1 MRLRTSTLLTLAALL
16 LAPLARSG
24 AAEDK
29 PAKASGQYQGW
40 QHSGS
45 LYLLTTPEGAHLPA
59 TASEDGFPLLV
70 RLDKDWFDFSQAKAN
85 GEDIR
90 FATSTGTPLAHQID
104 EWDAANGTASI
115 WVRIP
120 TIKGNARQGIKM
132 HWGKAD
138 AASESSGAAVFNES
152 NGYLSVWHMN
162 DPVKDEVGT
171 LESKDTGTTSSSGII
186 GKSRHFGVGK
196 GINCGEKITTYPVGS
211 NPHSSEAWFRADKP
225 NATVLAWGNEAGQ
238 GKVMMQYFSPPHI
251 KMECY
256 FSGADV
262 AGGSTLPMSQWIHV
276 IHAFKSGESRV
287 YVNGRLDG
295 VSTSTGAPLAIK
307 SPARMYMGG
316 WYNNYR
322 FVGDIDEVRV
332 SKVTRSADWVQLQY
346 ENQKP
351 LQTLVGHLVQPG
363 TDFAVSEKKITVLE
377 GKSATVTA
385 KAGGAQKVYWLI
397 KRGGQETVEAVDRFS
412 YTLTAGRV
420 AGDQSFIL
428 QFKAIYANQVKSFFD
443 IPVTVKE
450 DIPEPVLTLKAPAT
464 WDGRETIEVVP
475 QVANLEAMQAK
486 GAGELNYHWSALGMA
501 VIKEV
506 VPGKLLLQRAQN
518 SGKLTVTVTVSNGG
532 KPANQS
538 VQIVVKEPAKD
549 AWVQRKPG
557 KDEKPVNNQFY
568 ARDDKNEGT
577 LYYNGTLSNA
587 ADSVFL
593 KVYADDKLI
602 TTERQTPK
610 ADKAYAFAVKL
621 KPDLIKYRVEFG
633 SKSGNIETV
642 LDTATHLV
650 CGDAYVIDGQSNAV
664 ATDFGNDECDYTS
677 DWIRSFG
684 SMDGDVS
691 KGWGNAVRRKGGAW
705 EVGYWGLDL
714 ARSLVESQKIPVCI
728 INGAAGGTRIDE
740 HMPNPTHHTDSAT
753 IYGRLLRR
761 VEQARLTH
769 GIRGVLW
776 HQGEADQG
784 ADGPDGG
791 YGCETYQQYFVDMT
805 AAWKQDM
812 PNIQHYYLYQ
822 IWPNSCSQGGTRHS
836 DKLRD
841 VQRLLPRLYSH
852 MSVMST
858 LGIKPPGPAHY
869 PAAGYAE
876 MARLMIPLVERDNY
890 GKVFAKPITAPDV
903 KKASYTSD
911 KKNEIALEF
920 DQPMVWTDA
929 LASQFY
935 LDGKAGQVASGAVS
949 GNVVNLKLA
958 ADATAKTITYLVDK
972 RWDINNLLYGENGI
986 AALTFCEVPILPRKP
1001 SP

>member
-1 MRLRTSTLLTLAALL
+1 
-16 LAPLARSG
+16 
-24 AAEDK
+24 
-29 PAKASGQYQGW
+29 
-40 QHSGS
+40 
-45 LYLLTTPEGAHLPA
+45 
-59 TASEDGFPLLV
+59 
-70 RLDKDWFDFSQAKAN
+70 
-85 GEDIR
+85 
-90 FATSTGTPLAHQID
+90 
-104 EWDAANGTASI
+104 
-115 WVRIP
+115 
-120 TIKGNARQGIKM
+120 
-132 HWGKAD
+132 WGKAD
-138 AASESSGAAVFNES
+138 AASESSGSAVFNES
-152 NGYLSVWHMN
+152 NGYLSVFHMD

-171 LESKDTGTTSSSGII
+171 VESKDTGTVSSSGII
-186 GKSRHFGVGK
+186 GKSRRFDAGK

-211 NPHSSEAWFRADKP
+211 NPHSSEAWLRGDKP

-251 KMECY
+251 KIECY

-262 AGGSTLPMSQWIHV
+262 AGGSALPMSQWIHV
-276 IHAFKSGESRV
+276 IHTFKLGESRV

-307 SPARMYMGG
+307 SPARMYIGG
-316 WYNNYR
+316 WYSNYR
-322 FVGDIDEVRV
+322 FVGDIDEVRI
-332 SKVTRSADWVQLQY
+332 SKVTRSAEWVRMQY

-351 LQTLVGHLVQPG
+351 LQTLVGSLVQPG
-363 TDFAVSEKKITVLE
+363 TGVSVSQKMLSVLE

-443 IPVTVKE
+443 IPVTIKE
-450 DIPEPVLTLKAPAT
+450 DIPEPVFTLKAPAT

-486 GAGELNYHWSALGMA
+486 GAGELNYHWSASGMA

-506 VPGKLLLQRAQN
+506 VPGKLLLNRAQN
-518 SGKLTVTVTVSNGG
+518 SGNLTVTVTVSNGG

-538 VQIVVKEPAKD
+538 FQIVVKEPQKD
-549 AWVQRKPG
+549 AWVQRTPD

-577 LYYNGTLSNA
+577 LYYNGTLSDA

-610 ADKAYAFAVKL
+610 ADKAYAFAVNL
-621 KPDLIKYRVEFG
+621 KPGLIKYRVEFG

-642 LDTATHLV
+642 LNTAANLV

-664 ATDFGNDECDYTS
+664 ATDFGNDECDYAS

-684 SMDGDVS
+684 SMGGDVS

-714 ARSLVESQKIPVCI
+714 ARSLVEGQKIPVCI

-740 HMPNPTHHTDSAT
+740 HMPNPANHADIAT
-753 IYGRLLRR
+753 IYGRLLWR

-812 PNIQHYYLYQ
+812 PNIKHYYLYQ

-890 GKVFAKPITAPDV
+890 GKVFDKPITAPDL
-903 KKASYTSD
+903 KKAYYTSD

-935 LDGKAGQVASGAVS
+935 LDGTAGKVTSGAVS
-949 GNVVNLKLA
+949 GNVVKLNLA

-972 RWDINNLLYGENGI
+972 RWDIKNLLYGENGI